1 MSTTKKPEVD
11 TEKVKTGGVSGLSY
25 AEYMAKQDKFLKDQ
39 NADVV
44 KEIEAERDAALTYA
58 ANVKNN
64 AYANALANE
73 ATAIQDADNSYA
85 RNLASYGAKA
95 DALASMGLSGGGYSQ
110 YLDSQAYAANQN
122 ARLAAAEQKATAQRA
137 ADTAYADTSYKLNTE
152 YGRQIRD
159 TNLKYSEM
167 IAQNA
172 EKLAAYNEEKKL
184 ASDAVADGFI
194 ADIYSGED
202 INTGYVDALYNNGN
216 GDLGETKYKEIK
228 DLWLKNLALDES
240 TFTKP
245 TGERLSKADA
255 EKLLNNP
262 WLEGE
267 EATKQKEKL
276 QEVFDK
282 LYNAKTY
289 EKGIAYS
296 DDEDIDELADEG
308 NEFDVVYNGTEYDV
322 ESAGEITD
330 SNILE
335 LGKDVADG
343 QLFGSGD
350 RIFVKKDGRVFE
362 IRGRGNTTTDDWA
375 KLTDLFFEKTS
386 TFEERQLNEIKQK
399 EELEAKD
406 PAFIDAVTDFFASD
420 SVDAALELWK
430 SEKYTQLSRE
440 YPKLI
445 SKAGKIFGTEYF
457 NTLKENNPDA
467 TTYELLMMARDYKK

>member
-25 AEYMAKQDKFLKDQ
+25 AEYLAERDNSLKDQ
-39 NADVV
+39 NEDII
-44 KEIEAERDAALTYA
+44 KEIETERDAALTYA

-64 AYANALANE
+64 AYASALANE

-122 ARLAAAEQKATAQRA
+122 ARLAAAEQKAVAQRA

-152 YGRQIRD
+152 YGKQIRD

-172 EKLAAYNEEKKL
+172 EKLAAYNEEKKI

-194 ADIYSGED
+194 ADIYSGEG

-216 GDLGETKYKEIK
+216 GDIDATKYGEIK
-228 DLWLKNLALDES
+228 DEWLKNLALDES

-262 WLEGE
+262 WLENTE
-267 EATKQKEKL
+267 QKNKL
-276 QEVFDK
+276 EEVFDK
-282 LYNAKTY
+282 LYDAKTY
-289 EKGIAYS
+289 NKGIAYS

-308 NEFDVVYNGTEYDV
+308 NEFDVVYNGKEYDV

-362 IRGRGNTTTDDWA
+362 IRGRGNTTTNDWA
-375 KLTDLFFEKTS
+375 KLTDHFFEKTS
-386 TFEERQLNEIKQK
+386 PLEKLLLNETEQK
-399 EELEAKD
+399 EELRTKAYEIL
-406 PAFIDAVTDFFASD
+406 FNSD
-420 SVDAALELWK
+420 LSHGQKIVSLADLFPSATLQELDDMVD
-430 SEKYTQLSRE
+430 ST
-440 YPKLI
+440 
-445 SKAGKIFGTEYF
+445 
-457 NTLKENNPDA
+457 N
-467 TTYELLMMARDYKK
+467 

>member
-1 MSTTKKPEVD
+1 MSTTKKPDEVD

-25 AEYMAKQDKFLKDQ
+25 AEYLAEQDKLYKDQ

-44 KEIEAERDAALTYA
+44 KEIEAERDAGLTYA

-110 YLDSQAYAANQN
+110 YLDSQAYAANVN

-152 YGRQIRD
+152 YGKQIRD
-159 TNLKYSEM
+159 TNLKYSDM

-172 EKLAAYNEEKKL
+172 EKIAAYNEEKKN
-184 ASDAVADGFI
+184 ASDAVANDLI
-194 ADIYSGED
+194 DRIYNDPKG

-216 GDLGETKYKEIK
+216 GDIDETQYKKIK
-228 DLWLKNLALDES
+228 AEWLKNLALDES
-240 TFTKP
+240 TFTDE
-245 TGERLSKADA
+245 TGKRLSKADA
-255 EKLLNNP
+255 EALLNNP
-262 WLEGE
+262 WLAGADAVE
-267 EATKQKEKL
+267 QKKKL
-276 QEVFDK
+276 QEVYDK

-289 EKGIAYS
+289 DKDFAYS
-296 DDEDIDELADEG
+296 DDEDIEELADEG
-308 NEFDVVYNGTEYDV
+308 NEFDVVYDGKEYDV

-335 LGKDVADG
+335 LGKGVTDG
-343 QLFGSGD
+343 QLFGSDD

-362 IRGRGNTTTDDWA
+362 IRGIGNTTTNDWA
-375 KLTDLFFEKTS
+375 ELTDLFFEKTS
-386 TFEERQLNEIKQK
+386 TREERQKQK
-399 EELEAKD
+399 EELEATD
-406 PAFIDAVTDFFASD
+406 PFIDAVTDFFGSK
-420 SVDAALELWK
+420 SVDDVLELWK
-430 SEKYTQLSRE
+430 NEKYSQLVRE
-440 YPKLI
+440 YPELM
-445 SKAGKIFGTEYF
+445 SKAYKIFGTEYF
-457 NTLKENNPDA
+457 KTLKEENPDA
-467 TTYELLMMARDYKK
+467 TTYELLIKARDYKK

>member
-1 MSTTKKPEVD
+1 MSTTKKTDEVD

-25 AEYMAKQDKFLKDQ
+25 AEYLAEQDTFLKDQ

-44 KEIEAERDAALTYA
+44 KEIEAERDAGLTYA

-64 AYANALANE
+64 AYANALASE

-85 RNLASYGAKA
+85 RNLASYGARA

-137 ADTAYADTSYKLNTE
+137 ADTAYADTSYKLNAE
-152 YGRQIRD
+152 YGKQIRD

-172 EKLAAYNEEKKL
+172 EKLAAYNEEKKI
-184 ASDAVADGFI
+184 ASDAVADDFI
-194 ADIYSGED
+194 ADIYSGAD
-202 INTGYVDALYNNGN
+202 INTSYVDSLHKEDGT
-216 GDLGETKYKEIK
+216 GTISDTKYAEIK
-228 DLWLKNLALDES
+228 DVWLKNLALDES
-240 TFTKP
+240 MFTSKL

-255 EKLLNNP
+255 EKVLNNP
-262 WLEGE
+262 WLAGE
-267 EATKQKEKL
+267 DAVEQKKKL
-276 QEVFDK
+276 KEVFDK
-282 LYNAKTY
+282 LYNAKMY
-289 EKGIAYS
+289 EKGFAYS

-308 NEFDVVYNGTEYDV
+308 NEFDVVYDGKEYDV
-322 ESAGEITD
+322 ESGGEITD

-335 LGKDVADG
+335 LGKDVTDG

-386 TFEERQLNEIKQK
+386 TREERKATEEK
-399 EELEAKD
+399 EADKD
-406 PAFIDAVTDFFASD
+406 TEFINAVTDFFGSE
-420 SVDAALELWK
+420 SVDDVLELWK
-430 SEKYTQLSRE
+430 SEKYSQLVRE
-440 YPKLI
+440 YPELM
-445 SKAGKIFGTEYF
+445 SKAYKIFGTEYF
-457 NTLKENNPDA
+457 KTLKENNTDA
-467 TTYELLMMARDYKK
+467 TAYELLMMARDYKK

>member
-1 MSTTKKPEVD
+1 MSTTKKPDEVD

-25 AEYMAKQDKFLKDQ
+25 AEYMAEQDKFLKDQ

-44 KEIEAERDAALTYA
+44 KEIEAERDAAISYA
-58 ANVKNN
+58 EGLKNS
-64 AYANALANE
+64 AYATALANE

-95 DALASMGLSGGGYSQ
+95 DALTSMGLSGGGYSQ

-122 ARLAAAEQKATAQRA
+122 ARLAAAEQKANAQRA

-172 EKLAAYNEEKKL
+172 EKLAAYNEEKKI
-184 ASDAVADGFI
+184 ASDAVANDMI
-194 ADIYSGED
+194 DKIYNDPYG
-202 INTGYVDALYNNGN
+202 INHDYVDALYNNGN
-216 GDLGETKYKEIK
+216 GDIDATQYGKIK
-228 DLWLKNLALDES
+228 DEWLKNLALDES

-262 WLEGE
+262 WLENTE
-267 EATKQKEKL
+267 QKKKL
-276 QEVFDK
+276 EEVFAK

-289 EKGIAYS
+289 DKGIAYS

-308 NEFDVVYNGTEYDV
+308 NEFDVVYDGKEYDV
-322 ESAGEITD
+322 ESGGEITD

-335 LGKDVADG
+335 LGKDVTDG

-350 RIFVKKDGRVFE
+350 RIFIKKAGRVFE

-386 TFEERQLNEIKQK
+386 TREERQLNEIKQK
-399 EELEAKD
+399 EELRTKVNE
-406 PAFIDAVTDFFASD
+406 ILNNSD
-420 SVDAALELWK
+420 LNYLEKRVLLANLYPSATPRELDDMINSTKKHSV
-430 SEKYTQLSRE
+430 
-440 YPKLI
+440 
-445 SKAGKIFGTEYF
+445 
-457 NTLKENNPDA
+457 
-467 TTYELLMMARDYKK
+467 YKR

>member
-1 MSTTKKPEVD
+1 MSTTKKPDEVE

-25 AEYMAKQDKFLKDQ
+25 AEYLAEQDKLYKDQ

-44 KEIEAERDAALTYA
+44 KEIEAERDAGLTYA

-85 RNLASYGAKA
+85 RNLASYGVKA

-110 YLDSQAYAANQN
+110 YLDSQAYAANVN

-167 IAQNA
+167 IAKNA
-172 EKLAAYNEEKKL
+172 GELAAYNEEKKI

-202 INTGYVDALYNNGN
+202 INTGYVDALYNNGE
-216 GDLGETKYKEIK
+216 GDMSETKYKEIRAE
-228 DLWLKNLALDES
+228 WLKNLALDES

-255 EKLLNNP
+255 EKLLKNP

-267 EATKQKEKL
+267 DAVEQKEKL
-276 QEVFDK
+276 EEVYDK

-289 EKGIAYS
+289 KKDFAYS

-308 NEFDVVYNGTEYDV
+308 NEFDVVYDGKEYDV

-335 LGKDVADG
+335 LGKDVTDG
-343 QLFGSGD
+343 QLFGSDD

-362 IRGRGNTTTDDWA
+362 IRGIGNTTTDDWA
-375 KLTDLFFEKTS
+375 KLTDLFFEKTM
-386 TFEERQLNEIKQK
+386 TREERQQ
-399 EELEAKD
+399 LEATD
-406 PAFIDAVTDFFASD
+406 PAFIDAVTDFFGSE
-420 SVDAALELWK
+420 SVDDVLELWN
-430 SEKYTQLSRE
+430 SEKYSQLVRE
-440 YPKLI
+440 YPELM
-445 SKAGKIFGTEYF
+445 SKAYKIFGTEYF
-457 NTLKENNPDA
+457 KTLKEENPDA
-467 TTYELLMMARDYKK
+467 TTYELLIKARDYKK

>member
-1 MSTTKKPEVD
+1 MSTTKKTDEVD

-25 AEYMAKQDKFLKDQ
+25 AEYLAEQDTFLKDQ

-64 AYANALANE
+64 AYANALATE

-85 RNLASYGAKA
+85 RNLASYGARA

-137 ADTAYADTSYKLNTE
+137 ADTAYADTSYKLNAE
-152 YGRQIRD
+152 YGKQIRD

-167 IAQNA
+167 IAKNA
-172 EKLAAYNEEKKL
+172 EELAAYNEEKKI
-184 ASDAVADGFI
+184 ASDAVANGIIDQ
-194 ADIYSGED
+194 IYNDPNG

-216 GDLGETKYKEIK
+216 GDIDATKYGEIK
-228 DLWLKNLALDES
+228 AEWLKNLALDES
-240 TFTKP
+240 MFTSK

-262 WLEGE
+262 WLEDTE
-267 EATKQKEKL
+267 QKKKL

-289 EKGIAYS
+289 NVGIAYS

-308 NEFDVVYNGTEYDV
+308 NEFDVVYAGKEFDV
-322 ESAGEITD
+322 ESGGEITD

-335 LGKDVADG
+335 LGKDVTDG

-362 IRGRGNTTTDDWA
+362 IRGRGNTTTNDWA

-386 TFEERQLNEIKQK
+386 TREERKATEEK
-399 EELEAKD
+399 EADKD
-406 PAFIDAVTDFFASD
+406 TEFINAVTDFFGSE
-420 SVDAALELWK
+420 SVDDVLELWK
-430 SEKYTQLSRE
+430 SEKYSQLVRE
-440 YPKLI
+440 YPELM
-445 SKAGKIFGTEYF
+445 SKAYKIFGTEYF
-457 NTLKENNPDA
+457 KTLKENNTDA
-467 TTYELLMMARDYKK
+467 TAYELLMMARDYKK